1 VTIDEI
7 LQAGPV
13 MPVVVIDDAAHAVPL
28 ARALVAGGIRAIEI
42 TLRTGAALDAI
53 EAIARDVPEAIPG
66 VGTAITAA
74 DVLAA
79 LDAGAK
85 FIVSPGMTPALRD
98 VALGSGLPFLP
109 GIATASELM
118 AGLAAGLSSFKFFPA
133 AQAGGIEGLKA
144 LGGPFPSVRFCPTGG
159 VSAANAA
166 AYLALPNV
174 ACVGGSWLAPRE
186 AIAAGEFAKIEQL
199 AREAAGLRTY
209 AGGSPSTPS
218 GSPSPSGGG
227 DEVGAFSPHP

>member
-53 EAIARDVPEAIPG
+53 EAIAREVPDAIPG

-98 VALGSGLPFLP
+98 AAIGSGLPFLP
-109 GIATASELM
+109 GVATASELM
-118 AGLAAGLSSFKFFPA
+118 AGLAAGLSAFKFFPA

-144 LGGPFPSVRFCPTGG
+144 LGGPFPAVRFCPTGG

-186 AIAAGEFAKIEQL
+186 AIAAGEFARIEQL
-199 AREAAGLRTY
+199 AREAAALR
-209 AGGSPSTPS
+209 A
-218 GSPSPSGGG
+218 
-227 DEVGAFSPHP
+227 A

>member
-1 VTIDEI
+1 MTIDDI
-7 LQAGPV
+7 LAAGPV

-28 ARALVAGGIRAIEI
+28 AKALVAGGIRAIEI
-42 TLRTGAALDAI
+42 TLRTGAALEAI
-53 EAIARDVPEAIPG
+53 QAIARDVPDAIPG
-66 VGTAITAA
+66 VGTAVTAA

-85 FIVSPGMTPALRD
+85 FIVSPGMTPALSE
-98 VALGSGLPFLP
+98 AAIGSGLPFLP

-118 AGLAAGLSSFKFFPA
+118 AGMAVGLSAFKFFPA
-133 AQAGGIEGLKA
+133 AQAGGIDGLKA

-186 AIAAGEFAKIEQL
+186 TIAAGDFAKIEQL
-199 AREAAGLRTY
+199 AREAAALR
-209 AGGSPSTPS
+209 PR
-218 GSPSPSGGG
+218 
-227 DEVGAFSPHP
+227 

>member
-1 VTIDEI
+1 MTIDDI
-7 LQAGPV
+7 LAAGPV

-42 TLRTGAALDAI
+42 TLRTGAAL
-53 EAIARDVPEAIPG
+53 EAIQSIAREVPDAIPG
-66 VGTAITAA
+66 VGTAVTEA

-85 FIVSPGMTPALRD
+85 FIVSPGMTPALLRA
-98 VALGSGLPFLP
+98 ALGSGLPFLP

-118 AGLAAGLSSFKFFPA
+118 AGMAAGLAAFKFFPA
-133 AQAGGIEGLKA
+133 AQAGGIDGLKA

-166 AYLALPNV
+166 AYLALANV

-186 AIAAGEFAKIEQL
+186 AIAAGDFTRIEQL
-199 AREAAGLRTY
+199 AREAAALR
-209 AGGSPSTPS
+209 
-218 GSPSPSGGG
+218 
-227 DEVGAFSPHP
+227 

>member
-1 VTIDEI
+1 MTIDDI
-7 LQAGPV
+7 LAAGPV

-42 TLRTGAALDAI
+42 TLRTGAAL
-53 EAIARDVPEAIPG
+53 EAIQSIAREVPDAIPG
-66 VGTAITAA
+66 VGTAVTEA

-85 FIVSPGMTPALRD
+85 FIVSPGMTPALLRA
-98 VALGSGLPFLP
+98 ALGSGLPFLP

-118 AGLAAGLSSFKFFPA
+118 AGMAAGLAAFKFFPA
-133 AQAGGIEGLKA
+133 AQAGGIDGLKA

-166 AYLALPNV
+166 AYLALANV
-174 ACVGGSWLAPRE
+174 ACVGGSGLAPRE
-186 AIAAGEFAKIEQL
+186 AIAAGDFTRIEQL
-199 AREAAGLRTY
+199 AREAAALR
-209 AGGSPSTPS
+209 
-218 GSPSPSGGG
+218 
-227 DEVGAFSPHP
+227 

>member
-1 VTIDEI
+1 MTIDEI
-7 LQAGPV
+7 LAAGPV
-13 MPVVVIDDAAHAVPL
+13 MPVVAIDDAAHAAPL

-42 TLRTGAALDAI
+42 TLRTGAALEAI
-53 EAIARDVPEAIPG
+53 QAIARDVPEAIPG
-66 VGTAITAA
+66 VGTALTAA

-85 FIVSPGMTPALRD
+85 FIVSPGMTPALSE
-98 VALGSGLPFLP
+98 AAIGSGLPFLP

-118 AGLAAGLSSFKFFPA
+118 AGMVAGLSAFKFFPA
-133 AQAGGIEGLKA
+133 AQAGGIDGLKA

-166 AYLALPNV
+166 AYLALSNV

-186 AIAAGEFAKIEQL
+186 TIAAGDFARIEQL
-199 AREAAGLRTY
+199 AREAAALR
-209 AGGSPSTPS
+209 
-218 GSPSPSGGG
+218 
-227 DEVGAFSPHP
+227 

>member
-1 VTIDEI
+1 MTIDEI
-7 LQAGPV
+7 LAAGPV

-42 TLRTGAALDAI
+42 TLRTEAALEAI
-53 EAIARDVPEAIPG
+53 QAIARGVPDAIPG
-66 VGTAITAA
+66 VGTAVTAA

-79 LDAGAK
+79 MNAGAK
-85 FIVSPGMTPALRD
+85 FIVSPGMTPALSEAATR
-98 VALGSGLPFLP
+98 SGLPFLP

-118 AGLAAGLSSFKFFPA
+118 AGMAAGLAAFKFFPA
-133 AQAGGIEGLKA
+133 AQAGGIDGLRA
-144 LGGPFPSVRFCPTGG
+144 LGGPFPSARFCPTGG

-186 AIAAGEFAKIEQL
+186 TIAAGDFAKIEGL
-199 AREAAGLRTY
+199 AREASGLR
-209 AGGSPSTPS
+209 A
-218 GSPSPSGGG
+218 
-227 DEVGAFSPHP
+227 

>member
-1 VTIDEI
+1 MTIDEI
-7 LQAGPV
+7 LAAGPV

-53 EAIARDVPEAIPG
+53 QAIARDVPDAIPG
-66 VGTAITAA
+66 VGTAVVAA

-79 LDAGAK
+79 MNAGAK
-85 FIVSPGMTPALRD
+85 FIVSPGMTPALSEAATR
-98 VALGSGLPFLP
+98 SGLPFLP
-109 GIATASELM
+109 GVATASELM
-118 AGLAAGLSSFKFFPA
+118 AGMATGLTAFKFFPA
-133 AQAGGIEGLKA
+133 AQAGGVDGLKA
-144 LGGPFPSVRFCPTGG
+144 LGGPFPNVRFCPTGG

-186 AIAAGEFAKIEQL
+186 TIAAGDFETIEQL
-199 AREAAGLRTY
+199 AREAAQLAR
-209 AGGSPSTPS
+209 A
-218 GSPSPSGGG
+218 
-227 DEVGAFSPHP
+227 

>member
-7 LQAGPV
+7 LQAGAV

-42 TLRTGAALDAI
+42 TLRTGAALEAI
-53 EAIARDVPEAIPG
+53 QAIARDVPDAIPG
-66 VGTAITAA
+66 VGTAVTPA

-79 LDAGAK
+79 LDAGAR
-85 FIVSPGMTPALRD
+85 FIVSPGVTPALRD
-98 VALGSGLPFLP
+98 AAIGSGLPFLP

-118 AGLAAGLSSFKFFPA
+118 SGMAAGLSAFKFFPA
-133 AQAGGIEGLKA
+133 AQAGGVEGLKA

-159 VSAANAA
+159 VSAANAG

-174 ACVGGSWLAPRE
+174 ACVGGSWLAPRDL
-186 AIAAGEFAKIEQL
+186 IAAGDFAKIEQL
-199 AREAAGLRTY
+199 ARQAAALR
-209 AGGSPSTPS
+209 
-218 GSPSPSGGG
+218 
-227 DEVGAFSPHP
+227 

>member
-1 VTIDEI
+1 MTIDEI
-7 LQAGPV
+7 LWAGPV

-53 EAIARDVPEAIPG
+53 EAIARDVPDAIPG

-98 VALGSGLPFLP
+98 AALGSGLPFLP
-109 GIATASELM
+109 GVATASELM
-118 AGLAAGLSSFKFFPA
+118 AGLAAGLSAFKFFPA
-133 AQAGGIEGLKA
+133 AQAGGIDGLKA

-159 VSAANAA
+159 VNAANAA

-186 AIAAGEFAKIEQL
+186 TIAAGDFATIERL
-199 AREAAGLRTY
+199 AREASALR
-209 AGGSPSTPS
+209 
-218 GSPSPSGGG
+218 
-227 DEVGAFSPHP
+227 

>member
-98 VALGSGLPFLP
+98 AAIGSGLPFLP
-109 GIATASELM
+109 GVATASELM
-118 AGLAAGLSSFKFFPA
+118 AGMAAGLAAFKFFPA

-186 AIAAGEFAKIEQL
+186 TIAAGEFAKIEGL
-199 AREAAGLRTY
+199 AREASQLAR
-209 AGGSPSTPS
+209 A
-218 GSPSPSGGG
+218 
-227 DEVGAFSPHP
+227 

>member
-1 VTIDEI
+1 MTIDEI
-7 LQAGPV
+7 LWAGPV

-53 EAIARDVPEAIPG
+53 QAIARDVPDAIPG
-66 VGTAITAA
+66 VGTALTAA

-85 FIVSPGMTPALRD
+85 FIVSPGMTPAL
-98 VALGSGLPFLP
+98 AEAAIGSGLPFLP
-109 GIATASELM
+109 GVATASELM
-118 AGLAAGLSSFKFFPA
+118 GGMAAGLSAFKFFPA
-133 AQAGGIEGLKA
+133 AQAGGVEGLKA
-144 LGGPFPSVRFCPTGG
+144 LGGPFPNARFCPTGG

-186 AIAAGEFAKIEQL
+186 MIAAGDFGRIETL
-199 AREAAGLRTY
+199 ARETSQLAARPLT
-209 AGGSPSTPS
+209 
-218 GSPSPSGGG
+218 
-227 DEVGAFSPHP
+227 

>member
-1 VTIDEI
+1 MTIDDI
-7 LQAGPV
+7 LAAGPV

-42 TLRTGAALDAI
+42 TLRTGAAL
-53 EAIARDVPEAIPG
+53 EAIQAIAGEVPDAIPG
-66 VGTAITAA
+66 VGTAVTPA

-79 LDAGAK
+79 RGAGAK
-85 FIVSPGMTPALRD
+85 FIVSPGMTPALREA
-98 VALGSGLPFLP
+98 ALGSGLPFLP

-118 AGLAAGLSSFKFFPA
+118 AGLAAGLSAFKFFPA
-133 AQAGGIEGLKA
+133 AQAGGIDGLKA
-144 LGGPFPSVRFCPTGG
+144 LGGPFPQVRFCPTGG

-186 AIAAGEFAKIEQL
+186 TIAAGDFAKIEQL
-199 AREAAGLRTY
+199 AREAAALRR
-209 AGGSPSTPS
+209 
-218 GSPSPSGGG
+218 
-227 DEVGAFSPHP
+227 

>member
-1 VTIDEI
+1 MTIDEI
-7 LQAGPV
+7 LAAGPV
-13 MPVVVIDDAAHAVPL
+13 MPVVVIDDAAQAVPL

-42 TLRTGAALDAI
+42 TLRTGAALEAI
-53 EAIARDVPEAIPG
+53 QAIARDVPDAIPG
-66 VGTAITAA
+66 VGTAVTAA

-85 FIVSPGMTPALRD
+85 FIVSPGMTPALSE
-98 VALGSGLPFLP
+98 AAIGSGLPFLP

-118 AGLAAGLSSFKFFPA
+118 AGMAAGLSAFKFFPA
-133 AQAGGIEGLKA
+133 AQAGGIDGLKA
-144 LGGPFPSVRFCPTGG
+144 LGGPFPNVRFCPTGG

-186 AIAAGEFAKIEQL
+186 TIAAGDFAKIEGL
-199 AREAAGLRTY
+199 AREAAALR
-209 AGGSPSTPS
+209 SQ
-218 GSPSPSGGG
+218 
-227 DEVGAFSPHP
+227 

>member
-1 VTIDEI
+1 MTIDEI
-7 LQAGPV
+7 LRSGPV

-53 EAIARDVPEAIPG
+53 QAIARDVPDAIPG
-66 VGTAITAA
+66 VGTALTAA

-85 FIVSPGMTPALRD
+85 FIVSPGATPAL
-98 VALGSGLPFLP
+98 VGAALGSGLPFLP
-109 GIATASELM
+109 GVATASELM
-118 AGLAAGLSSFKFFPA
+118 AGMAAGLSAFKFFPA
-133 AQAGGIEGLKA
+133 AQAGGVEGLKA
-144 LGGPFPSVRFCPTGG
+144 LGGPFPNARFCPTGG

-174 ACVGGSWLAPRE
+174 ACVGGSWIAPRE
-186 AIAAGEFAKIEQL
+186 VIAAGDFARIETL
-199 AREAAGLRTY
+199 ARQASELAARPLT
-209 AGGSPSTPS
+209 
-218 GSPSPSGGG
+218 
-227 DEVGAFSPHP
+227 